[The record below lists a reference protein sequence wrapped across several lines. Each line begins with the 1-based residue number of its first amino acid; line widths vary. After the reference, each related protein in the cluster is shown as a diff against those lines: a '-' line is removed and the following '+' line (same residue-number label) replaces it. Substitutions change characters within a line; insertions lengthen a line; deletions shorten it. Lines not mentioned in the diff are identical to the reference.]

1 MLRISVSSGVITRP
15 AKNDGY
21 VDSVSLHGSDYESM
35 KDLEPRIRI
44 IPFISN
50 RLDSHGL
57 DLDSELSTET
67 QGESRVSPC
76 LRLTPKCFPRKGRS
90 LRVAVVKKGRL
101 RCVAIL
107 TTL

>member
-44 IPFISN
+44 IPVLSVTDWIPM
-50 RLDSHGL
+50 
-57 DLDSELSTET
+57 DLTWILNFPLRRRERTVYPLVSASLPNVFPGRGEALESLS
-67 QGESRVSPC
+67 
-76 LRLTPKCFPRKGRS
+76 
-90 LRVAVVKKGRL
+90 
-101 RCVAIL
+101 
-107 TTL
+107 